1 MMPLSREKISIII
14 AIIPPLV
21 MILGAPL
28 VLYIVEPRVLGM
40 PFNLFWH
47 FMWLLIGPVFLTIAY
62 LIRVK
67 EMEETGSG

>member
-1 MMPLSREKISIII
+1 MPLSREKISIII

-28 VLYIVEPRVLGM
+28 VLYAVEPRVLGM

-47 FMWLLIGPVFLTIAY
+47 VMWLLLGPVILTIAY

-67 EMEETGSG
+67 GMEGRSGG

>member
-1 MMPLSREKISIII
+1 MPLSREKISIII

-28 VLYIVEPRVLGM
+28 VLYTVEPRVLGM

-47 FMWLLIGPVFLTIAY
+47 VMWLFIGPVLLTIAY
-62 LIRVK
+62 LIRVR
-67 EMEETGSG
+67 ETGSG

>member
-1 MMPLSREKISIII
+1 MPLSREKISIII

-28 VLYIVEPRVLGM
+28 VLYTVEPRVLGM

-47 FMWLLIGPVFLTIAY
+47 FMWLLLGPVILTIVY

-67 EMEETGSG
+67 GMEGPSGG